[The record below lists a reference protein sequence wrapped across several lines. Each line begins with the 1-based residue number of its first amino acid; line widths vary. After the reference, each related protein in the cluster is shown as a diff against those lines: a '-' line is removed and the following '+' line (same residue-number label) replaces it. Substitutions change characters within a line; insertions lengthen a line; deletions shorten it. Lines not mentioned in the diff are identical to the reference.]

1 MKWPEEKTNS
11 ARLNNSFEN
20 RSIPIL
26 FRISFTKR
34 RRSASNLESA
44 KIGYFDQKIVVCSSA
59 LCTIGFS
66 NQFTTEHGYLHSTR
80 EAKDAQWIRTI
91 VVVATDMHIIPKTR
105 FRVQKEGN
113 TSRYVV
119 RYSLDFYQYFFFFH
133 VREKLY
139 LSTAAAR
146 ASECKKSWSSY

>member
-1 MKWPEEKTNS
+1 MKWPEEKTKS

-20 RSIPIL
+20 GSISIL

-105 FRVQKEGN
+105 FRVQKEG
-113 TSRYVV
+113 RI
-119 RYSLDFYQYFFFFH
+119 FFWYLPIPFFSFTFKRNCIWAQQH
-133 VREKLY
+133 VH
-139 LSTAAAR
+139 LSV
-146 ASECKKSWSSY
+146 KNHDHLISSA